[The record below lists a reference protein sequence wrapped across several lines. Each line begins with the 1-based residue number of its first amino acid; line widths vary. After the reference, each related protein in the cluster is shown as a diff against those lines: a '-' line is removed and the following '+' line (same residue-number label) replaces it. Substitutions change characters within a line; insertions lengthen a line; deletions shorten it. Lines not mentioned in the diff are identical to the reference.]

1 MTGIFEELKWEIIQ
15 LRKGGRIMEFIFVL
29 NVVYVGCKVVAQGG
43 L

>member
-1 MTGIFEELKWEIIQ
+1 MMFLSLDWHLPLHLSQ
-15 LRKGGRIMEFIFVL
+15 LMEFIFVL